1 MVSHRQPWTT
11 VVNDAN
17 LRVSTLINPQL
28 LEILRCPQDH
38 SELLLA
44 DAALVLSVNK
54 QINAGT
60 LLTIGGQIMKKP
72 IDGGLV
78 RAAGDL
84 MYPIIGGIPVMLADE
99 AINITKF

>member
-1 MVSHRQPWTT
+1 MI
-11 VVNDAN
+11 D
-17 LRVSTLINPQL
+17 LQL

-44 DAALVLSVNK
+44 DAPLIARVNK

-60 LLTIGGQIMKKP
+60 LVTVGGQPLKKP

-84 MYPIIGGIPVMLADE
+84 MYPIVGGIPVMLADE
-99 AINITKF
+99 AINLDQLR

>member
-1 MVSHRQPWTT
+1 VKLNTSKL
-11 VVNDAN
+11 NDAN
-17 LRVSTLINPQL
+17 LREPTLINPQL
-28 LEILRCPQDH
+28 LDILRCPQDH

-60 LLTIGGQIMKKP
+60 LLTVGGQIMKKP

-84 MYPIIGGIPVMLADE
+84 MYPIVGGIPVMLADE
-99 AINITKF
+99 AIDITNF